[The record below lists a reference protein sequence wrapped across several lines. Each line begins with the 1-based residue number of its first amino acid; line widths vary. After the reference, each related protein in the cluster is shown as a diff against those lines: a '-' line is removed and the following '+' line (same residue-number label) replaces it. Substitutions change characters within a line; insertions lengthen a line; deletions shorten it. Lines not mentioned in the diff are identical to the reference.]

1 MLRRGVRGFEINHD
15 VCQNSNKK
23 QTHRR
28 FSDYYFRALNFG
40 KSRE

>member
-1 MLRRGVRGFEINHD
+1 MLRGGVRGFEINHD

-23 QTHRR
+23 QSRR

-40 KSRE
+40 KSRD